1 MNSHT
6 ESILF
11 IGDGKWSKKVSEII
25 SASDA
30 SLEPIVISARN
41 YLENGSAALP
51 KGANLENF
59 KFIWITTF
67 PDVQLKILNKL
78 QDLNTK
84 IILEKPLAL
93 TIEDIQKLASIV
105 PKMKSTIYL
114 SQPWTFSNLWESALT
129 QMSGYLKGLEIHS
142 VRQGELQR
150 EAISP
155 SLDWLPHDL
164 YLLASLMQS
173 EGLKNDALKLLSSR
187 GSSNQVLLDY
197 QIGADARL
205 SFQAGKSE
213 TRRANWCISVNT
225 QTLLEIDFDSRKIIK
240 KEGNADLVEK
250 FDSDNPI
257 INMLENYGAYDSD
270 VNWELILKLSSD
282 AILAV
287 SGDQK

>member
-78 QDLNTK
+78 QDFNTK

-129 QMSGYLKGLEIHS
+129 QMSGYLNGLEIHS

-213 TRRANWCISVNT
+213 TRRANWCISVNA
-225 QTLLEIDFDSRKIIK
+225 QILLEIDFDSRKIIK

-250 FDSDNPI
+250 FYSDNPI

-287 SGDQK
+287 SGDEK

>member
-30 SLEPIVISARN
+30 SLERIVISARN

-67 PDVQLKILNKL
+67 PDVQLKVLNKL

-105 PKMKSTIYL
+105 QKMKSRIYL

-173 EGLKNDALKLLSSR
+173 QGLKNDALKLLSSR

-213 TRRANWCISVNT
+213 TRRANWRISVNA

-257 INMLENYGAYDSD
+257 INMLENYGAYNSD